1 MGKVYKHEVR
11 IPYADV
17 DQMGFVYYAN
27 YLVYFEMARNA
38 LLREEN
44 IPYTDMEANGVMLPV
59 MEAHCS
65 YRLPG
70 RFDDLLL
77 ICTECLPFEGVRLR
91 IRYEV
96 YRDDTLLM
104 TGYTHH
110 VCMSPDGRVLRPSAE
125 LRALCDQKT
134 GA

>member
-1 MGKVYKHEVR
+1 MSTTYRHDIR

-17 DQMGFVYYAN
+17 DQMGVVYYAH

-38 LLREEN
+38 LLREAGM
-44 IPYTDMEANGVMLPV
+44 PYAQMEQDGVMLPV
-59 MEAHCS
+59 VEAHCE
-65 YRLPG
+65 YHLPA
-70 RFDDLLL
+70 RYDDL
-77 ICTECLPFEGVRLR
+77 ITVCSECLRLSGVRLR

-110 VCMSPDGRVLRPSAE
+110 VCMRPDGRVLRPTPA
-125 LRALCDQKT
+125 LRRLC
-134 GA
+134 G

>member
-1 MGKVYKHEVR
+1 MSKIYKHDIRV
-11 IPYADV
+11 PYADV
-17 DQMGFVYYAN
+17 DKMGFVYYAN

-44 IPYTDMEANGVMLPV
+44 ISYTEMEANGVMLPV

-70 RFDDLLL
+70 RFDDLLTV
-77 ICTECLPFEGVRLR
+77 CSECVRFKGVRLI

-104 TGYTHH
+104 TGHTHH
-110 VCMSPDGRVLRPSAE
+110 VCMSPDGRVLRPSP
-125 LRALCDQKT
+125 ALLNLCGK
-134 GA
+134 G